1 MSSDFRRILQI
12 GLAHKK
18 YLFLLIVLGVAST
31 LLSAAVPFYI
41 RNLIENLSGM
51 STQNVLKTI
60 GIVLLLYTASTV
72 VYLYSGFVSN
82 FAETKAA
89 AWLKRKLFIS
99 TLLSEDINP
108 GDALSRIQSDTE
120 IVGRM
125 GMSLI
130 PAVVIEAFSLTIGVV
145 VVFRLNP
152 YLGVVTLLTLPIY
165 GLSLRA
171 FIHGLKLASS
181 EERKRY
187 SESVTAFKE
196 GIDGRLDIKALDALD
211 YLIKRVSERLD
222 RWVGSSRKVA
232 FYKTASYGLQSYL
245 STILPLLVLLS
256 GLVFVKN
263 GMATLS
269 SVVATFTYLGRVYYP
284 VERFAFFWS
293 SYHRAVPVIE
303 RVWDVIERE
312 IPGRKRASCSPEF
325 FDIELKD
332 VSLSY
337 GDSDVLKDMSGKI
350 PHGRKL
356 GVVGASGVGKTTLAR
371 IMAGIIEPTEGKVE
385 VGGCPPSALLGD
397 SLVYVPSNPYLFIGT
412 LRENLTLGREIPD
425 EKLRELLKIVELN
438 EFNLDYQIE
447 EGGKNLS
454 LGQRQRIGIA
464 RAVARNPEI
473 LILDEATSGM
483 DSEREA
489 RVLRRFM
496 ESGMTFIVISHRL
509 STVRAMEEIWVLD
522 GGRIICRGKHG
533 ELFEN
538 CPRYRELFKEQE
550 KAN

>member
-130 PAVVIEAFSLTIGVV
+130 PAVVIEAFSLAIGVV

-222 RWVGSSRKVA
+222 RWVDSSRKVA

-256 GLVFVKN
+256 GLVFVKK

-312 IPGRKRASCSPEF
+312 IPGRKRAPCSPES
-325 FDIELKD
+325 FDIELKE

-337 GDSDVLKDMSGKI
+337 RDSDVLKDISGKI
-350 PHGRKL
+350 PHGMKL
-356 GVVGASGVGKTTLAR
+356 GIVGASGVGKTTLAW
-371 IMAGIIEPTEGKVE
+371 IIAGIIEPTEGEVE
-385 VGGCPPSALLGD
+385 VGGCPSSALLGD
-397 SLVYVPSNPYLFIGT
+397 SLVYVPSNPYLFTGT

-438 EFNLDYQIE
+438 EFDLDYQIE

-454 LGQRQRIGIA
+454 LGQKQRIGLA
-464 RAVARNPEI
+464 RALARNPEI

-483 DSEREA
+483 DSEREG

-496 ESGMTFIVISHRL
+496 ESGMTLIVISHRL
-509 STVRAMEEIWVLD
+509 STVRDMEEIWVLD

-533 ELFEN
+533 ELFKS
-538 CPRYRELFKEQE
+538 CSRYRELFKEQGRV
-550 KAN
+550 N